1 MDYLDPQKQ
10 RRHGILL
17 LVGYLCMTVAIIIA
31 TVVLVY
37 QAYGFG
43 IDKNG
48 TVIQNGIVFFSS
60 QPNPARVYLNGTRA
74 KFDTNARVA
83 LPASIYKVR
92 MSRTGYQD
100 WQHTIE
106 VNGGSVTH
114 YDYPLLLPKVVK
126 TTTVTTLAAMPGLI
140 TQSPDRRWLVT
151 NDISDP
157 NNFAVYDFKNPNKLA
172 LTISLPKDLVTRATT
187 TEHWQLVEWADDNL
201 HVLLQHS
208 ADATIEYV
216 LLDRENPDQS
226 LNLTK
231 TFDNTPAS
239 LTLNN
244 KKYDQ
249 YYLYNSVDRS
259 LRTASLKAPVAANLI
274 SDVLA
279 YKSYGDNAVIF
290 FTSADA
296 PAGKVLLKQ
305 LTGGRAVLLRSFPAS
320 TRYIVDLAIYD
331 NTPYVVASS
340 TDENKV
346 YIYKDPASQLS
357 AHPAQVIVPVQVLR
371 VTSPDYESFSSNAQ
385 YILAEHGNQ
394 VAVYDLENKN
404 GYNYDLATRASLDSA
419 QPHVQ
424 WMDGNRITYV
434 SARSSTG
441 ASMVQI
447 LDFDQTNQRSF
458 MPGSPLSSA
467 FFTSNYKNAYSFVAS
482 GNGAVLTTTS
492 LLISTGP

>member
-1 MDYLDPQKQ
+1 MDYLDPQKL
-10 RRHGILL
+10 I
-17 LVGYLCMTVAIIIA
+17 GYVCMAVAIIIA

-60 QPNPARVYLNGTRA
+60 QPNPAKVYLNGTRA

-92 MSRTGYQD
+92 MSRPGYQD
-100 WQHTIE
+100 WQRTIE

-114 YDYPLLLPKVVK
+114 YDYPLLLPTVAK
-126 TTTVTTLAAMPGLI
+126 TTTIAPLSTVPGLT
-140 TQSPDRRWLVT
+140 TQSLDRRWLIT
-151 NDISDP
+151 NDIADP
-157 NNFAVYDFKNPNKLA
+157 DNFVVYDIKNPTKPA
-172 LTISLPKDLVTRATT
+172 LTISLPVDLATKATT
-187 TEHWQLVEWADDNL
+187 NEHWQIVEWADDNQ
-201 HVLLQHS
+201 HVLLQHT
-208 ADATIEYV
+208 ADTTVEYI
-216 LLDRENPDQS
+216 LLDRDSPTQS

-231 TFDNTPAS
+231 TLENTPAAVALS
-239 LTLNN
+239 N

-249 YYLYNSVDRS
+249 YYLYNSTEHT
-259 LRTASLKAPVAANLI
+259 LRTASLKAPTAVNLL

-279 YKSYGDNAVIF
+279 YKSYGDNAVVF

-305 LTGGRAVLLRSFPAS
+305 QIGNRAVLLRSFPAS
-320 TRYIVDLAIYD
+320 TRYIVDLATYS

-340 TDENKV
+340 VDENKV
-346 YIYKDPASQLS
+346 YIYKDPASQLA
-357 AHPAQVIVPVQVLR
+357 AHPAQVIVPIQVLR
-371 VTSPDYESFSSNAQ
+371 VNSPDYESCSSTAQ
-385 YILAEHGNQ
+385 YIVLEHGNQ

-404 GYNYDLATRASLDSA
+404 GYNYDLSTHVSLDSA

-424 WMDGNRITYV
+424 WMDGDRLTYT
-434 SARSSTG
+434 SASSSAAG
-441 ASMVQI
+441 AMIQI

-458 MPGSPLSSA
+458 IPGSPLSSP
-467 FFTSNYKNAYSFVAS
+467 FFSPDYKNVYSFVAS
-482 GNGAVLTTTS
+482 GNGAQLTSTA
-492 LLISTGP
+492 LLIPADQ

>member
-17 LVGYLCMTVAIIIA
+17 LFGYVCMSVAIIIA

-60 QPNPARVYLNGTRA
+60 RPNPAKVFLNGTRA
-74 KFDTNARVA
+74 KSDTDARVA

-92 MSRTGYQD
+92 MSRPGYQD
-100 WQHTIE
+100 WQRTIE

-126 TTTVTTLAAMPGLI
+126 TTTLLPLAAMPGL
-140 TQSPDRRWLVT
+140 TSQSPDRRWLVT
-151 NDISDP
+151 NDIADP
-157 NNFAVYDFKNPNKLA
+157 DNFAVYDLKNPTKLA
-172 LTISLPKDLVTRATT
+172 LTISLPIDIATKAAT
-187 TEHWQLVEWADDNL
+187 NENWQVVEWADDNQHL
-201 HVLLQHS
+201 LLQHT
-208 ADATIEYV
+208 ADTTIEYIM
-216 LLDRENPDQS
+216 LDRENPDQS

-231 TFDNTPAS
+231 TLENTTAAVALS
-239 LTLNN
+239 N

-249 YYLYNSVDRS
+249 YYLYNSADHN
-259 LRTASLKAPVAANLI
+259 LRTASLKAPLAVSLI

-279 YKSYGDNAVIF
+279 YKSYGDSTLVY
-290 FTSADA
+290 FTSVDA

-305 LTGGRAVLLRSFPAS
+305 QTGSRTVLLRSFPAS
-320 TRYIVDLAIYD
+320 TRYIVDLANYS

-340 TDENKV
+340 VDENKV
-346 YIYKDPASQLS
+346 YIYKDPASQLA
-357 AHPAQVIVPVQVLR
+357 AHPAQVIVPIRVLR
-371 VTSPDYESFSSNAQ
+371 VSGPDYESFSSNSQ

-394 VAVYDLENKN
+394 VAIYDLENKN
-404 GYNYDLATRASLDSA
+404 GYNYDLATKVSINSN
-419 QPHVQ
+419 QPHVK
-424 WMDGNRITYV
+424 WMDGNRLTYTGV
-434 SARSSTG
+434 SPSEGSA
-441 ASMVQI
+441 MIQI

-458 MPGSPLSSA
+458 IPGSPSSTP
-467 FFTSNYKNAYSFVAS
+467 FFTPDYKNVYSFVAA
-482 GNGAVLTTTS
+482 GNGAILTNTL
-492 LLISTGP
+492 LLIPSDM